1 MVSRSPPGKHM
12 RTKSSAEDATPMNR
26 LLATLLLSTLSG
38 TTFAAESPANQP
50 TEPACTDLRRAQ
62 DHARAFLAL
71 VDDGLYEAAWESGTS
86 HYRAQEQR
94 ETWLKLSKDM
104 LQPAGKPLGRD
115 LQAFRQA
122 RAAAPHEGSRVATFD
137 YLVTRADGSR
147 HAERLTIGALPADEC
162 GVVRYQIDVRRMV
175 LTRLLDAF
183 IDNLNKAGGRLDYGT
198 ESVVDIERLLMEH
211 APGGEPRA
219 KQTKGA
225 DYRAF
230 VHFLGQ
236 YVGEV
241 LVRHHGGS
249 WSHTPRPGH
258 AVPPWVLMPGGG
270 HIDPYQ
276 MVADYARQP
285 AIGTLRQALEREL
298 AAAVP
303 RS

>member
-1 MVSRSPPGKHM
+1 MVIPSLPRKNPMPK
-12 RTKSSAEDATPMNR
+12 MNR
-26 LLATLLLSTLSG
+26 LLAVLLLSALGG
-38 TTFAAESPANQP
+38 TTLAAEGPASQP
-50 TEPACTDLRRAQ
+50 TEPACTDLQRAQ

-71 VDDGLYEAAWESGTS
+71 VDNGLYEAAWESGTS

-94 ETWLKLSKDM
+94 EAWLRLGKDI
-104 LQPAGKPLGRD
+104 LQPAGKPLGRE

-122 RAAAPHEGSRVATFD
+122 RAEAPHEGSPVATFD

-147 HAERLTIGALPADEC
+147 HGERLTIGALPEEEC
-162 GVVRYQIDVRRMV
+162 GVVRYQVDIRRMA

-183 IDNLNKAGGRLDYGT
+183 VGNLNKAGGHLDYST
-198 ESVVDIERLLMEH
+198 NSVIEIERMLMEH

-236 YVGEV
+236 YVGEI
-241 LVRHHGGS
+241 LVRHHGGY
-249 WSHTPRPGH
+249 WSHTPRPGRE
-258 AVPPWVLMPGGG
+258 VPPWVLIPGGRR
-270 HIDPYQ
+270 IDPYQ

-285 AIGTLRQALEREL
+285 AIGTLRQELEREL
-298 AAAVP
+298 AAASP

>member
-1 MVSRSPPGKHM
+1 MRIKLSR
-12 RTKSSAEDATPMNR
+12 EDAAAMKR
-26 LLATLLLSTLSG
+26 LLATLLLSALSG
-38 TTFAAESPANQP
+38 LTVAAESPANQL
-50 TEPACTDLRRAQ
+50 TELACTDLQHAQ

-94 ETWLKLSKDM
+94 ETWLKLGKDM
-104 LQPAGKPLGRD
+104 LQPAGKPLGRE

-137 YLVTRADGSR
+137 YQVTRADGSR
-147 HAERLTIGALPADEC
+147 HGERLTIGALPADEC
-162 GVVRYQIDVRRMV
+162 GVVRYQVDIRRMA

-183 IDNLNKAGGRLDYGT
+183 IGNFNKTGGRLDYGT
-198 ESVVDIERLLMEH
+198 DSVVEIERLLMEH

-219 KQTKGA
+219 RQTKGA
-225 DYRAF
+225 DYRGV

-241 LVRHHGGS
+241 LVRQHGGQ
-249 WSHTPRPGH
+249 WSHTPSPNYK
-258 AVPPWVLMPGGG
+258 VPPLILMPGGRR
-270 HIDPYQ
+270 IDPYQ

-298 AAAVP
+298 AATAP